1 MLARG
6 GAGRRPLAGRTRR
19 NERGR
24 RIAVCPAARDEACD
38 GRCRGGFSACLPP
51 AGNRAEELGMA
62 ARRPLDDAGR
72 RLSAAARRGA
82 GVLSLRRGAAAGRV
96 VRSLCT
102 LRQDAARGAARR
114 LGGGHQFGIET
125 DLSRP
130 LRARS
135 PAGLSGGRGLRHDC
149 EGSRAPLRDVG
160 RRGRRAGAG
169 HEIQSEILCRGFGGR
184 GDARRGQRRNGDQ
197 TRRRRPHR
205 AAPPGRAGEARQ
217 AYGIDRNL
225 RAGSSS
231 WTNASTRSS
240 PTSKNAST

>member
-1 MLARG
+1 
-6 GAGRRPLAGRTRR
+6 
-19 NERGR
+19 
-24 RIAVCPAARDEACD
+24 
-38 GRCRGGFSACLPP
+38 
-51 AGNRAEELGMA
+51 MA

-114 LGGGHQFGIET
+114 LGGGHQFGIEA

-225 RAGSSS
+225 RCADGYLPPRRLRGRALLHGQTLRRDRRLPRKTLRREDQRRRPRAGR
-231 WTNASTRSS
+231 AALHRLVRQR
-240 PTSKNAST
+240 